1 MSNGLCGFS
10 GHPEYVKKVI
20 LILSPFS
27 LFRLHQQPSTLSR
40 EDFTMKL
47 NRFQKILP
55 LALLTAVAAEP
66 ALAAAGTQSVT
77 NFFNTIEGTLQT
89 VSLVVVTISVMWAGF
104 RVLFMGNAFQEVA
117 KPLLGGIMIGSAGW
131 IASLFVG

>member
-1 MSNGLCGFS
+1 
-10 GHPEYVKKVI
+10 
-20 LILSPFS
+20 
-27 LFRLHQQPSTLSR
+27 
-40 EDFTMKL
+40 MKRNL
-47 NRFQKILP
+47 LQKILP
-55 LALLTAVAAEP
+55 AALLAVAAAEP
-66 ALAAAGTQSVT
+66 ALAAAGTQSLT
-77 NFFNTIEGTLQT
+77 NFFNTIQGTLQT

>member
-1 MSNGLCGFS
+1 MHFANQSVPPG
-10 GHPEYVKKVI
+10 
-20 LILSPFS
+20 SPFS
-27 LFRLHQQPSTLSR
+27 HFRLHQQPPTLTH
-40 EDFTMKL
+40 EHFTLKL

-66 ALAAAGTQSVT
+66 TLAAAGTQSVT
-77 NFFNTIEGTLQT
+77 NFFNTIQGTLQT

>member
-1 MSNGLCGFS
+1 
-10 GHPEYVKKVI
+10 
-20 LILSPFS
+20 
-27 LFRLHQQPSTLSR
+27 
-40 EDFTMKL
+40 MKL

-77 NFFNTIEGTLQT
+77 NFFNTIQGTLQT

-104 RVLFMGNAFQEVA
+104 ECSSWATPSRKSQSLSWA
-117 KPLLGGIMIGSAGW
+117 
-131 IASLFVG
+131 AS

>member
-1 MSNGLCGFS
+1 M
-10 GHPEYVKKVI
+10 VA
-20 LILSPFS
+20 
-27 LFRLHQQPSTLSR
+27 FRKSKRPARISV
-40 EDFTMKL
+40 FT
-47 NRFQKILP
+47 FP
-55 LALLTAVAAEP
+55 AAS
-66 ALAAAGTQSVT
+66 AAAGTQSVT